1 MVFKQKMKISCLK
14 VESSINHLVWFFDKK
29 LNSFQNELLVSLGNM
44 CELFCNFTCLNFPS
58 VLFPMPLQTM
68 MLLAVDTDVY
78 VNVELSELREDIDWN
93 QWNCLLSNITT
104 LCTRVTERHGHWEPW
119 VDQQRSP

>member
-1 MVFKQKMKISCLK
+1 MRAFVQLFLLEFSVCAISYA
-14 VESSINHLVWFFDKK
+14 F
-29 LNSFQNELLVSLGNM
+29 
-44 CELFCNFTCLNFPS
+44 
-58 VLFPMPLQTM
+58 QTM
-68 MLLAVDTDVY
+68 MLLAVDTDVSVY
-78 VNVELSELREDIDWN
+78 VESGELKEDVDWN

>member
-1 MVFKQKMKISCLK
+1 M
-14 VESSINHLVWFFDKK
+14 
-29 LNSFQNELLVSLGNM
+29 SLGNV
-44 CELFCNFTCLNFPS
+44 CELLCNFNCLNFPS
-58 VLFPMPLQTM
+58 VLFPMPFQTIM
-68 MLLAVDTDVY
+68 MLLAVDTDVP
-78 VNVELSELREDIDWN
+78 VFVELGVLREDVDWN

>member
-1 MVFKQKMKISCLK
+1 
-14 VESSINHLVWFFDKK
+14 
-29 LNSFQNELLVSLGNM
+29 
-44 CELFCNFTCLNFPS
+44 
-58 VLFPMPLQTM
+58 MPLQTM

-78 VNVELSELREDIDWN
+78 ANAELSELREDIDWN

>member
-1 MVFKQKMKISCLK
+1 MRAFVQLCLL
-14 VESSINHLVWFFDKK
+14 EF
-29 LNSFQNELLVSLGNM
+29 
-44 CELFCNFTCLNFPS
+44 S
-58 VLFPMPLQTM
+58 VRAIPYAFQTM
-68 MLLAVDTDVY
+68 LLLAVDTDVSVY
-78 VNVELSELREDIDWN
+78 VELVVFREDVDWN